1 MWLLLLM
8 ICVMPFEQ
16 SPYLMIA
23 DSFLGIFQD
32 FTMIKA
38 LGLVGCGWALLRLA
52 SGNTDEEGILTS
64 LQAKLFVSFFA
75 GVIVSSLLSG
85 SGFLIVSKYLA
96 FLFFLP
102 FVLVSVKTQD
112 DLRRVLYA
120 MAGTLILIFPYAYR
134 QSLRFGDRLG
144 VGLSETNYF
153 AANLVLVLPLA
164 FAIALQQ
171 RTPGRRRMWLLGSGV
186 LLLEIFLTSSRG
198 GFLGLLAAGMVF
210 VTRRRG
216 FGAAFTLAAA
226 MIAAI
231 VVLPT
236 DLGQR
241 ALATIGGAEAPPG
254 LEQSNMAHTAL
265 FWAGFRMIAAAPL
278 WGVGPFNFKSLSG
291 YYSGLDISFM
301 AHNTYLEVAA
311 ELGIPVFVIFVSLLL
326 VALGAFG
333 RASRLHGSPEA
344 EELAGWGEGLRAGF
358 VGFAVAGTFISAEY
372 EKYFWVVIFLSIV
385 VDRLIRR
392 HEAVVAAAADVPATE
407 PTAALAPTR

>member
-32 FTMIKA
+32 FTVIKA

-171 RTPGRRRMWLLGSGV
+171 RTPGGRRMWLLGSGV

-241 ALATIGGAEAPPG
+241 ALATIGGAEGPPRP
-254 LEQSNMAHTAL
+254 EQSDNAPTAPG
-265 FWAGFRMIAAAPL
+265 WPAPSAAPN
-278 WGVGPFNFKSLSG
+278 PRSTSG
-291 YYSGLDISFM
+291 
-301 AHNTYLEVAA
+301 
-311 ELGIPVFVIFVSLLL
+311 
-326 VALGAFG
+326 
-333 RASRLHGSPEA
+333 
-344 EELAGWGEGLRAGF
+344 W
-358 VGFAVAGTFISAEY
+358 
-372 EKYFWVVIFLSIV
+372 
-385 VDRLIRR
+385 
-392 HEAVVAAAADVPATE
+392 
-407 PTAALAPTR
+407 

>member
-32 FTMIKA
+32 FTVIKA

-241 ALATIGGAEAPPG
+241 ALATIGGAEPPPG

-392 HEAVVAAAADVPATE
+392 HEAVAAAAADVPATE

>member
-32 FTMIKA
+32 FTVIKA

-153 AANLVLVLPLA
+153 AANLMLVLPLA
-164 FAIALQQ
+164 FAIALRQ

-198 GFLGLLAAGMVF
+198 GYLGLLAAGMVF

-226 MIAAI
+226 MIVAI

-241 ALATIGGAEAPPG
+241 ALATIGGGAAPPR
-254 LEQSNMAHTAL
+254 LAPAQLAPTPPCL
-265 FWAGFRMIAAAPL
+265 AGFR
-278 WGVGPFNFKSLSG
+278 
-291 YYSGLDISFM
+291 
-301 AHNTYLEVAA
+301 
-311 ELGIPVFVIFVSLLL
+311 
-326 VALGAFG
+326 
-333 RASRLHGSPEA
+333 
-344 EELAGWGEGLRAGF
+344 
-358 VGFAVAGTFISAEY
+358 
-372 EKYFWVVIFLSIV
+372 VV
-385 VDRLIRR
+385 R
-392 HEAVVAAAADVPATE
+392 
-407 PTAALAPTR
+407 